1 MKKFIVFLLFLTA
14 CQTRMIIHIDV
25 YELEE
30 CGACIA
36 LENDLNQLEQEY
48 PQIYIRYLD
57 LDDSQNLKSFQKL
70 HLPSIA
76 PTIVVEK
83 TFIKQGYKAAD
94 KNTLI
99 KNIQHIINHQPIHY
113 NKGYRRYT
121 YAAN

>member
-14 CQTRMIIHIDV
+14 CQARTIIHIDV
-25 YELEE
+25 YWLED

-36 LENDLNQLEQEY
+36 LENDLDELEKEY
-48 PQIYIRYLD
+48 PQIYVRYLD
-57 LDDSQNLKSFQKL
+57 LDDSQNRKSFQKL

-83 TFIKQGYKAAD
+83 TFIKQGYQATD

-113 NKGYRRYT
+113 NKEYRRYT
-121 YAAN
+121 YAAT

>member
-14 CQTRMIIHIDV
+14 CQARTIIHIDV
-25 YELEE
+25 YWLED

-36 LENDLNQLEQEY
+36 LENDLDQLEKEY
-48 PQIYIRYLD
+48 PQIYVRYLD
-57 LDDSQNLKSFQKL
+57 LDDSQNRKSFQKL

-83 TFIKQGYKAAD
+83 TFIKQGYQATD

-113 NKGYRRYT
+113 NKEYRRYT
-121 YAAN
+121 YAAT